1 MYDYTLSILSRLLSA
16 KERAHIREVPSKVHS
31 KIWTIHERQ
40 SIVIKISYVI
50 IIRNDTF
57 LNTRQIR
64 KSNTNKH
71 KLFTNEIL
79 LLLQQFNKLRCID
92 KEKYKRR
99 DKLIYTSIA
108 VPLNRRTR
116 VTTCSVPNK

>member
-1 MYDYTLSILSRLLSA
+1 MLSA

-79 LLLQQFNKLRCID
+79 LLLQQFNELRCID
-92 KEKYKRR
+92 KEEYKRR